1 MNNNIDFINM
11 VRRNIEEVTTFLH
24 YKSVFKMIFMVQDD
38 EEHYQLLEELEK
50 RCLRVGVYTGRYKQI
65 NNQNKIK

>member
-1 MNNNIDFINM
+1 MNSNIDFINM

-24 YKSVFKMIFMVQDD
+24 YKSVFKMIFMVKDD

-50 RCLRVGVYTGRYKQI
+50 RCFKMGIYIGTK
-65 NNQNKIK
+65 

>member
-38 EEHYQLLEELEK
+38 EEHFDLLEELEK
-50 RCLRVGVYTGRYKQI
+50 RCLKAGVYTGRCKELR
-65 NNQNKIK
+65 

>member
-24 YKSVFKMIFMVQDD
+24 YKSVFKMIFMVKDD
-38 EEHYQLLEELEK
+38 EEHFQLLEELEK
-50 RCLRVGVYTGRYKQI
+50 RCLKAGDYTGRFKE
-65 NNQNKIK
+65 KVL

>member
-24 YKSVFKMIFMVQDD
+24 YKSVFKMIFMVQD
-38 EEHYQLLEELEK
+38 ENEHFLLLEELEK
-50 RCLRVGVYTGRYKQI
+50 RCLKAGVYTGRFKEL
-65 NNQNKIK
+65 N

>member
-24 YKSVFKMIFMVQDD
+24 YKSVFKMIFMVQDA
-38 EEHYQLLEELEK
+38 EEHFQLLEELEK
-50 RCLRVGVYTGRYKQI
+50 RCLKAGVYTGRFK
-65 NNQNKIK
+65 

>member
-24 YKSVFKMIFMVQDD
+24 YKSVFKMIFMVQD
-38 EEHYQLLEELEK
+38 ENEHFLLLEELEK
-50 RCLRVGVYTGRYKQI
+50 RCLKIGVYTGRFKE
-65 NNQNKIK
+65 KVV

>member
-11 VRRNIEEVTTFLH
+11 IRRNIEEVTTFLH

-38 EEHYQLLEELEK
+38 EEHFQLLEELEK
-50 RCLRVGVYTGRYKQI
+50 RCLKIGVYTGRFKE
-65 NNQNKIK
+65 KVL

>member
-11 VRRNIEEVTTFLH
+11 IRRNIEEVTTFLH

-38 EEHYQLLEELEK
+38 EEHFQLLEELEK
-50 RCLRVGVYTGRYKQI
+50 RCLKAGVYTGRFKE
-65 NNQNKIK
+65 KVL

>member
-24 YKSVFKMIFMVQDD
+24 YKSVFKMIFMVQD
-38 EEHYQLLEELEK
+38 ENEHFQLLEELEK
-50 RCLRVGVYTGRYKQI
+50 RCLKAGVYTGRFK
-65 NNQNKIK
+65 

>member
-38 EEHYQLLEELEK
+38 EEHYQLLEELET
-50 RCLRVGVYTGRYKQI
+50 RCFKMGIYIGTK
-65 NNQNKIK
+65 

>member
-1 MNNNIDFINM
+1 M

-38 EEHYQLLEELEK
+38 EEHFQLLEELEK
-50 RCLRVGVYTGRYKQI
+50 RCLKAGVYTGRCKEL
-65 NNQNKIK
+65 N

>member
-24 YKSVFKMIFMVQDD
+24 YKSVFKMIFMVKDD
-38 EEHYQLLEELEK
+38 EEHFQLLEELEK
-50 RCLRVGVYTGRYKQI
+50 RCLKIGVYTGRFKE
-65 NNQNKIK
+65 KVV

>member
-11 VRRNIEEVTTFLH
+11 IRRNIEEVTTFLH

-38 EEHYQLLEELEK
+38 EEHFQLLEELEK
-50 RCLRVGVYTGRYKQI
+50 RRLKAGVYTGRFK
-65 NNQNKIK
+65 

>member
-24 YKSVFKMIFMVQDD
+24 YTSVFKMIFMVQDD
-38 EEHYQLLEELEK
+38 AIHYELLEELEK
-50 RCLRVGVYTGRYKQI
+50 RCLKAGVYTGRFKEL
-65 NNQNKIK
+65 N

>member
-1 MNNNIDFINM
+1 MNNNIDFIQM

-38 EEHYQLLEELEK
+38 EEHFQLLEELEK
-50 RCLRVGVYTGRYKQI
+50 RCFKMGIYIGTK
-65 NNQNKIK
+65 

>member
-38 EEHYQLLEELEK
+38 EEHFQLLEELEK
-50 RCLRVGVYTGRYKQI
+50 RCLKIGVYTGRFKE
-65 NNQNKIK
+65 KVV

>member
-24 YKSVFKMIFMVQDD
+24 YKSVFKMIFMVQD
-38 EEHYQLLEELEK
+38 ENEHFLLLEELEK
-50 RCLRVGVYTGRYKQI
+50 RCFKMGIYLGTKEKVL
-65 NNQNKIK
+65 

>member
-50 RCLRVGVYTGRYKQI
+50 RCFKMGIYLGTKEL
-65 NNQNKIK
+65 N

>member
-24 YKSVFKMIFMVQDD
+24 YKSVFKMIFMVQD
-38 EEHYQLLEELEK
+38 ENEHFQLLEELEK
-50 RCLRVGVYTGRYKQI
+50 RCLKIGVYTGRFKE
-65 NNQNKIK
+65 KVV

>member
-24 YKSVFKMIFMVQDD
+24 YKSVFKMIFMVKD
-38 EEHYQLLEELEK
+38 ENEHFLLLEELEK
-50 RCLRVGVYTGRYKQI
+50 RCLKIGVYTGRFKE
-65 NNQNKIK
+65 KVV

>member
-24 YKSVFKMIFMVQDD
+24 YKSVFKMIYHIEDKDD
-38 EEHYQLLEELEK
+38 YLKLIDELEK
-50 RCLRVGVYTGRYKQI
+50 RCKRLGIETC
-65 NNQNKIK
+65 IKDLI

>member
-11 VRRNIEEVTTFLH
+11 IRRNIEEVTTFLH

-38 EEHYQLLEELEK
+38 EEHFQLLEELEK
-50 RCLRVGVYTGRYKQI
+50 RCLKAGVYTGRFKEL
-65 NNQNKIK
+65 N

>member
-1 MNNNIDFINM
+1 MNSNIDFINM
-11 VRRNIEEVTTFLH
+11 IRRNIEEVTTFLH
-24 YKSVFKMIFMVQDD
+24 YKSVFKMIFMVQD
-38 EEHYQLLEELEK
+38 ENEHFLLLEELEK

>member
-50 RCLRVGVYTGRYKQI
+50 RCLKAGVYTGRF
-65 NNQNKIK
+65 NQLK

>member
-38 EEHYQLLEELEK
+38 EEHFQLLEELEK
-50 RCLRVGVYTGRYKQI
+50 RCLKIGVYTGRFKE
-65 NNQNKIK
+65 KVL